1 MTKLP
6 EELHHILGEVAH
18 PCPAFCGF
26 GELGSYVIG
35 LIHSLACAERAFDF
49 IPLFHG
55 PGHRGLPLWAWR
67 ILGRSSEG
75 FGVAFDFKV
84 FQYGTVVLVHVDL
97 VGKDGG
103 GQAAET
109 LLVLVDVQLHVA
121 SLMIGIPAVVVDEV
135 VPLDDAH
142 AYLAAELCLRRSL
155 SADDGAQVRLEDA
168 DDAVVASVF
177 LRLVHLLLLE
187 IHLHGGVQDAL
198 LVLAQILEAVAE
210 LTRSDVHQGKDV
222 LMQAGQHNLYGVPHQ
237 LAALL
242 LHLHEILVGFP
253 RLEAVGPG
261 CFYARHLADA
271 ADEAVHDTAPI
282 IDDVHV
288 HGIAH
293 LCIGTRGVNL
303 QDSLVQTVIA
313 VGESGGILIHLRR
326 GWRLLAAVLGFLFLT
341 LAHFFLHLLLT
352 QEQDF
357 RHLIDVILADA
368 LAKVDEKGRVEYRLV
383 GELHET
389 AEVLH
394 VGILPYH
401 LNGVNV
407 GHACDMLDE
416 HGGYHHTGRLGTGSG
431 LLVVELQTIPFPI
444 HVPRKMVPQPHP
456 AVPLVKSVERRLE
469 NIDGQLLVTWF
480 EFHLLASFN
489 TQRYALFVK

>member
-49 IPLFHG
+49 IPLSHG

-155 SADDGAQVRLEDA
+155 SADNGAQVRLEDA
-168 DDAVVASVF
+168 DDAVVAPVF

-242 LHLHEILVGFP
+242 LHLHEILVGLP

-261 CFYARHLADA
+261 CLGH
-271 ADEAVHDTAPI
+271 T
-282 IDDVHV
+282 
-288 HGIAH
+288 
-293 LCIGTRGVNL
+293 
-303 QDSLVQTVIA
+303 
-313 VGESGGILIHLRR
+313 
-326 GWRLLAAVLGFLFLT
+326 WR
-341 LAHFFLHLLLT
+341 
-352 QEQDF
+352 QS
-357 RHLIDVILADA
+357 
-368 LAKVDEKGRVEYRLV
+368 
-383 GELHET
+383 
-389 AEVLH
+389 
-394 VGILPYH
+394 
-401 LNGVNV
+401 
-407 GHACDMLDE
+407 
-416 HGGYHHTGRLGTGSG
+416 SG
-431 LLVVELQTIPFPI
+431 LPC
-444 HVPRKMVPQPHP
+444 
-456 AVPLVKSVERRLE
+456 A
-469 NIDGQLLVTWF
+469 DG
-480 EFHLLASFN
+480 HCC
-489 TQRYALFVK
+489 R